1 MTDIRTYL
9 QDAITEALAGKI
21 ELDSPALLEIPRSQE
36 HGDLSTNVAMQLA
49 KPLRN
54 APRKIAE
61 ELVGKLE
68 LDPALV
74 AKVEIAGPGFINFTY
89 SHDYLRM
96 LAGNILETSRS
107 YGSSKLGGGKRVNLE
122 FVSANPTGPLN
133 IVSARAAALGDSL
146 KRILNFSGYD
156 AASEFYVN
164 DAGQQMMKLGHSV
177 IARYAELKGVEGI
190 EMPDDGYQGEYVKD
204 VAKEYQLDDSIDL
217 TDLTGPAYYEA
228 GLFAVEH
235 NLNKQNEALQNL
247 DVTFDIWFRE
257 SGLRE
262 SSGDTKMLN
271 RLKELD
277 DNSMVY
283 EKDGATYFKTTEFGD
298 DEDRVIWTSDG
309 RPTYFLPDIAY
320 HQDKYDRGFEW
331 LIDIWGPDHHGY
343 IARMK
348 AALQALGHDPET
360 FTVIIAQQ
368 VNLMRG
374 GEKVKMSKR
383 AGEII
388 EMQELIDEAG
398 ADAARFFFLQRKA
411 TAHLDFDLDLAVK
424 ETEENP
430 VYYVQYAHA
439 RICSIE
445 RVAAEAGITGDPVW
459 EKIDHQSEYN
469 LIRKMSEFPLIVE
482 ICAKNLE
489 PQRITVYLGELA
501 AHFHSFYQQCRVV
514 TDDAELSAARLGL
527 CRAVRQVLKTGLDLL
542 GVSAPEKM

>member
-1 MTDIRTYL
+1 MTDIRTYI
-9 QDAITEALAGKI
+9 QNAIAAALADKA
-21 ELDSPALLEIPRSQE
+21 ELDAPPLLEIPRSQE
-36 HGDLSTNVAMQLA
+36 HGDLSTNAAMQLA

-61 ELVGKLE
+61 ELVASLD
-68 LDPALV
+68 LDPALIS
-74 AKVEIAGPGFINFTY
+74 KVEIAGPGFINFTY
-89 SHDYLRM
+89 SPEYLRSI
-96 LAGNILETSRS
+96 AANILEKGDN
-107 YGSSKLGGGKRVNLE
+107 YGSSDLGGGKRVNLE

-146 KRILNFSGYD
+146 KRILNFSGYR
-156 AASEFYVN
+156 AESEFYVN
-164 DAGQQMMKLGHSV
+164 DMGKQILKIGHSV
-177 IARYAELKGVEGI
+177 LAKRAESLGIENVPFPEDGYRGEYISVLADSYPIEDHLIDWNNLSDWDNMQAGKIAAKHNIKYQKDILESYRVSFDKWTHESSIREKSDPAELREQFVKG
-190 EMPDDGYQGEYVKD
+190 
-204 VAKEYQLDDSIDL
+204 
-217 TDLTGPAYYEA
+217 
-228 GLFAVEH
+228 GLA
-235 NLNKQNEALQNL
+235 
-247 DVTFDIWFRE
+247 
-257 SGLRE
+257 
-262 SSGDTKMLN
+262 
-271 RLKELD
+271 
-277 DNSMVY
+277 Y

-320 HQDKYDRGFEW
+320 HEDKYRRKFEW

-343 IARMK
+343 VPRMK
-348 AALQALGHDPET
+348 AALLALGHPEDS

-388 EMQELIDEAG
+388 EMQELINEVG

-430 VYYVQYAHA
+430 VFYVQYAHA
-439 RICSIE
+439 RVCSIE
-445 RVAAEAGITGDPVW
+445 RVAAEAGITGEPVW
-459 EKIDHQSEYN
+459 DKIEHPAEYD

-482 ICAKNLE
+482 ICARNLE

-501 AHFHSFYQQCRVV
+501 SSFHSFYQKCRVV

-527 CRAVRQVLKTGLDLL
+527 CRAVRQVLSTGLNLL